1 MHSDVWGAIDEQLLP
16 RDIDEEVKQQYHFI
30 DIGWIGW
37 VTIQQIF
44 DVLQCF
50 VNKTLTNLDLSD
62 NGMSEAGATSIAEA
76 TKFNKTLTNLNLF
89 SNGISNAEATSIA
102 EATRR

>member
-1 MHSDVWGAIDEQLLP
+1 MPHLLLRP
-16 RDIDEEVKQQYHFI
+16 KVK
-30 DIGWIGW
+30 
-37 VTIQQIF
+37 
-44 DVLQCF
+44 